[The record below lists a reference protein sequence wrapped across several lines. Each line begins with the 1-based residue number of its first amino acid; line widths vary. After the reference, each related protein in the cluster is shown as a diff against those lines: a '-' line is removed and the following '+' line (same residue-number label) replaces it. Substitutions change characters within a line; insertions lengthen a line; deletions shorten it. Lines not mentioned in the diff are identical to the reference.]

1 MDKEISLLENLCA
14 IHLLRHTS
22 IAPYIYCAIHLY
34 RRYEDGLYFWN
45 KNVEVDF
52 YIPGINTGVQV
63 CYSTTKDLNTFERE
77 VSALESL
84 DRTHPLEKMMV
95 ITFDEERAITLR
107 SGKTIELIPVWKWL
121 LTNSPTILG

>member
-1 MDKEISLLENLCA
+1 MNINIIFPLKKLFLSYGTD
-14 IHLLRHTS
+14 
-22 IAPYIYCAIHLY
+22 
-34 RRYEDGLYFWN
+34 
-45 KNVEVDF
+45 V
-52 YIPGINTGVQV
+52 NTGVQV

>member
-1 MDKEISLLENLCA
+1 LAIFLYCEYKYYIS
-14 IHLLRHTS
+14 S
-22 IAPYIYCAIHLY
+22 
-34 RRYEDGLYFWN
+34 

-52 YIPGINTGVQV
+52 YIPDISTGVQV

-84 DRTHPLEKMMV
+84 DKIHLLEKMIV

>member
-1 MDKEISLLENLCA
+1 M
-14 IHLLRHTS
+14 
-22 IAPYIYCAIHLY
+22 
-34 RRYEDGLYFWN
+34 
-45 KNVEVDF
+45 DF

-95 ITFDEERAITLR
+95 ITFDEERTIELR
-107 SGKTIELIPVWKWL
+107 SGKSVELIPAWKWL
-121 LTNSPTILG
+121 LTDGSAILE

>member
-1 MDKEISLLENLCA
+1 MDKEISLLENL
-14 IHLLRHTS
+14 
-22 IAPYIYCAIHLY
+22 CAIHLY

-84 DRTHPLEKMMV
+84 DRIHPMEKMIV

-107 SGKTIELIPVWKWL
+107 SGKTIELIPAWKWL

>member
-1 MDKEISLLENLCA
+1 MAIFLYCEYKYYIS
-14 IHLLRHTS
+14 S
-22 IAPYIYCAIHLY
+22 
-34 RRYEDGLYFWN
+34 

-84 DRTHPLEKMMV
+84 DRIHPMEKMIV
-95 ITFDEERAITLR
+95 ITFDEERTIELR
-107 SGKTIELIPVWKWL
+107 SGKTVELIPAWKWL
-121 LTNSPTILG
+121 LTTDSSMPF

>member
-14 IHLLRHTS
+14 IHL
-22 IAPYIYCAIHLY
+22 Y
-34 RRYEDGLYFWN
+34 RRFEGGLYFWN

-52 YIPGINTGVQV
+52 YIPDISTGVQV

-95 ITFDEERAITLR
+95 ITFDEERAITPR

-121 LTNSPTILG
+121 LTNNPTILG

>member
-14 IHLLRHTS
+14 IHL
-22 IAPYIYCAIHLY
+22 Y
-34 RRYEDGLYFWN
+34 RRFEGGLYFWN

-52 YIPGINTGVQV
+52 YIPDINTGVQV

>member
-1 MDKEISLLENLCA
+1 MAIFLYCEYKYYIS
-14 IHLLRHTS
+14 S
-22 IAPYIYCAIHLY
+22 
-34 RRYEDGLYFWN
+34 

-52 YIPGINTGVQV
+52 YIPDISTGVQV

-95 ITFDEERAITLR
+95 ITFDEER
-107 SGKTIELIPVWKWL
+107 TIELRTGKTVELIPAWKWL
-121 LTNSPTILG
+121 LTTDSSMPF

>member
-1 MDKEISLLENLCA
+1 MDKEISLLENL
-14 IHLLRHTS
+14 
-22 IAPYIYCAIHLY
+22 CAIHLY

-45 KNVEVDF
+45 KNIEVDF
-52 YIPGINTGVQV
+52 YIPDINTGVQV

-121 LTNSPTILG
+121 LTTDSSMPL

>member
-1 MDKEISLLENLCA
+1 M
-14 IHLLRHTS
+14 
-22 IAPYIYCAIHLY
+22 
-34 RRYEDGLYFWN
+34 
-45 KNVEVDF
+45 DF

-95 ITFDEERAITLR
+95 ITFDEERTIELR
-107 SGKTIELIPVWKWL
+107 SGKTVELIPVWKWL
-121 LTNSPTILG
+121 LTDGSAILE

>member
-1 MDKEISLLENLCA
+1 MAIFLYCEYKYYIS
-14 IHLLRHTS
+14 S
-22 IAPYIYCAIHLY
+22 
-34 RRYEDGLYFWN
+34 

-52 YIPGINTGVQV
+52 YIPDISTGVQV

-84 DRTHPLEKMMV
+84 DRIHPMEKMIV

-121 LTNSPTILG
+121 LTTDSSMPF